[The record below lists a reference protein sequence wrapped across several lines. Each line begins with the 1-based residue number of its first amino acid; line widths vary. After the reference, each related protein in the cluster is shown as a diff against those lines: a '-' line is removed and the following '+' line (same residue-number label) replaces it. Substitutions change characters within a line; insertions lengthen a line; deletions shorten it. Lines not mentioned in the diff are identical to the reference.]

1 MSSLQRTDI
10 RMLKHGPT
18 CHLDGIRGYGDPS
31 FKLMRIGIAPGEDEV
46 AKGRP
51 FTGPTG
57 QLLNSITSAVG
68 YDPTHTYDTNAIC
81 TWHNEPTIDQLE
93 ACKERLLDEIE
104 VYQPKLIVFLGAD
117 VPGRYYLGKQA
128 KRGWVYDFHARSFT
142 TKALYT
148 YHPSAVLRGSNHL
161 IYDIVRDLQKIP
173 LWLDSNWPPTFNGYT
188 LIDNPKDAQDALDS
202 FVAGSEVA
210 LDIETRL
217 HDPNVDELD
226 IYTDNLIC
234 LSVSDGKSTFVFT
247 RTACGDIEHP
257 LHWPTNVL
265 WGYHNSPFDRAGLLK
280 YLGIDLPVSW
290 DTMYE
295 SSGRDEYTGTTKFK
309 RAGQNK
315 LETLTAEYF
324 GDITYKD
331 ATKKSWRKHIEPEP
345 HELHLRNAKDAFYT
359 QQLHPILMGFEP
371 HDAYRS
377 LVLPASD
384 VYSRVM
390 AYGAHIDKRAMGA
403 LASEW
408 APIYNRIY
416 MSLVKVGVLNPNS
429 TKQLSTYLYDE
440 LGLYGGPST
449 AKDVLREIDHPVA
462 ASILEMRNLWYLMT
476 HWIFS
481 LQDFIKPDGRVHPNI
496 ILHGPETGRRAAH
509 DPPIQTI
516 PKHGERLSKIRTL
529 FAASSPQYVIAEAD
543 YSQAEMWYAAYISQD
558 DAMLRDLST
567 TPEGWSKPD
576 VHLATAHRTGIVELL
591 PYDLARQAGKTLNFL
606 MLYGGAAQKFQQTL
620 AFRGIN
626 LPFDTCSQIVN
637 EYRQAYHKFNE
648 WAERTWRLALDQGY
662 IESPWGRKRRFP
674 LILDPSWRSQVI
686 NWPIQSGAGD
696 YTLDSV
702 IKLYPRLLPL
712 DCHILFDIHDSICFE
727 LNRANLEEATSIIHK
742 VMQEDKVLGPI
753 HIDFKYGEHL

>member
-1 MSSLQRTDI
+1 
-10 RMLKHGPT
+10 MLKHGPT
-18 CHLDGIRGYGDPS
+18 CHSDGIRGYGDPQY
-31 FKLMRIGIAPGEDEV
+31 KLMRIGIAPGEDE
-46 AKGRP
+46 AYKSKRP
-51 FTGPTG
+51 FTGPAG
-57 QLLNSITSAVG
+57 QLLNSVTESVG
-68 YDPTHTYDTNAIC
+68 YNPAHTYDTNAIC

-93 ACKERLLDEIE
+93 ACAPRLLDEIE
-104 VYQPKLIVFLGAD
+104 VYKPKLIVFLGAD

-128 KRGWVYDFHARSFT
+128 KRGWVYDFHARSHT
-142 TKALYT
+142 CKALYT

-161 IYDIVRDLQKIP
+161 IYDIIRDLQKIP
-173 LWLDSNWPPTFNGYT
+173 LWLDDSWPPTFKGYT
-188 LIDNPKDAQDALDS
+188 LCTTPQEAQDALNS
-202 FVAGSEVA
+202 FRPGSSVA

-217 HDPNVDELD
+217 HDPSVDELD
-226 IYTDNLIC
+226 IYTDDLLC
-234 LSVSDGKSTFVFT
+234 LSVSDGTTTYVFT
-247 RTACGDIEHP
+247 RSACGSIDRP
-257 LHWPTNVL
+257 LNWPTNL
-265 WGYHNSPFDRAGLLK
+265 AWGYHNSPFDRAGLLR
-280 YLGIDLPVSW
+280 YLGIDLPVDW
-290 DTMYE
+290 DTLFE
-295 SSGRDEYTGTTKFK
+295 SNGRDEYTGTTKFK

-324 GDITYKD
+324 GDITYKE

-359 QQLHPILMGFEP
+359 RHLHPVLMGFEP
-371 HDAYRS
+371 HDAYRE

-390 AYGAHIDKRAMGA
+390 ARGAYIDRKAMGA

-416 MSLVKVGVLNPNS
+416 MSLVKAGVLNPNS

-462 ASILEMRNLWYLMT
+462 KDILEMRNLWYLMT

-496 ILHGPETGRRAAH
+496 LLHGPETGRRAAH

-516 PKHGERLSKIRTL
+516 PKHGERLSRIRTL

-543 YSQAEMWYAAYISQD
+543 YSQAEMWYGRYISD
-558 DAMLRDLST
+558 DDTMGHDLT
-567 TPEGWSKPD
+567 YIPPGATKPD
-576 VHLATAHRTGIVELL
+576 VHAATAHRVGADEIL
-591 PYDLARQAGKTLNFL
+591 PPDLARQAGKTLNFL
-606 MLYGGAAQKFQQTL
+606 MLYGGAAPKLQATL
-620 AFRGIN
+620 AYRGIN
-626 LPFDTCSQIVN
+626 LPLSTCIDIVN

-648 WAERTWRLALDQGY
+648 WAERTWQEALNVGY
-662 IESPWGRKRRFP
+662 ITSPWGRKRRFP

-702 IKLYPRLLPL
+702 VKLYPRLLPL
-712 DCHILFDIHDSICFE
+712 DWHILFDIHDSIVFE
-727 LNRANLEEATSIIHK
+727 GLRKNLPEASAIIHE

-753 HIDFKYGEHL
+753 KIDFKYGEHL